1 MAATSSPGYVGN
13 LSSDQEAKLRQIWS
27 IILTLNDIPQPE
39 FQDVTLKNEEK
50 RPRSIHRRSSSL
62 TKTVSNT
69 TKSNLPTD
77 LDQTLLGLGINGSE
91 LKTVRDCLNQA
102 SIDEIRRSLLS
113 TAKQD
118 HPDSLLLRFLRA
130 RKWDVSK
137 AFAMMLEA
145 LVWRVKEQHVDEMIV
160 SNSELRALKEEQDK
174 SNPAKAKAGSAFL
187 AQMRMGKCY
196 VHGTDRAGRPIGIVK
211 ARLHNPKA
219 QSEEVIKRYILH
231 IIESARLVL
240 VPPVES
246 VNIIFDMTG
255 FSLSNM
261 EYAPVKFLI
270 DCFQANYPE
279 SLGVMLIHNAPW
291 IFSGIWKVIKGWM
304 DPVIVSKVDFTYTA
318 ADLEKHIAP
327 EHLVKEL
334 GGKDQYEYKFIEPVE
349 GENEKMADTVTRDAV
364 LSEREKIGE
373 DLLKATAEWIKVSK
387 EDDGDKIAAVKERR
401 NDTIEQMRSNYWE
414 LDPYVRGRGHLDRE
428 GVIGVGGKISFYP
441 MAESKTQAMETKAVA
456 VKYIASAQARV
467 VDAQV

>member
-39 FQDVTLKNEEK
+39 FQDVTLENEEK

-62 TKTVSNT
+62 TKTVSNIT
-69 TKSNLPTD
+69 NSNLPKN
-77 LDQTLLGLGINGSE
+77 LDQTLLGLGINSSE

-174 SNPAKAKAGSAFL
+174 SNPAKAKAGSTFL

-291 IFSGIWKVIKGWM
+291 VFSGIWKIIKGWM

-349 GENEKMADTVTRDAV
+349 GENEKMADTVTRDA
-364 LSEREKIGE
+364 LLLERERIGE
-373 DLLKATAEWIKVSK
+373 DLLKATAEWIKVVK
-387 EDDGDKIAAVKERR
+387 EDDFAKITAVKERR
-401 NDTIEQMRSNYWE
+401 NNIIEQMRSNYWE

-441 MAESKTQAMETKAVA
+441 TAESKMEATEAKAVA
-456 VKYIASAQARV
+456 VKYIASTQARV

>member
-39 FQDVTLKNEEK
+39 FQDVTLENEEK

-62 TKTVSNT
+62 TKTVSNIT
-69 TKSNLPTD
+69 NSNLPKN
-77 LDQTLLGLGINGSE
+77 LDQTLLGLGINSSE

-174 SNPAKAKAGSAFL
+174 SNPAKAKAGSTFL

-246 VNIIFDMTG
+246 V
-255 FSLSNM
+255 

-291 IFSGIWKVIKGWM
+291 VFSGIWKIIKGWM

-349 GENEKMADTVTRDAV
+349 GENEKMADTVTRDA
-364 LSEREKIGE
+364 LLLERERIGE
-373 DLLKATAEWIKVSK
+373 DLLKATAEWIKVVK
-387 EDDGDKIAAVKERR
+387 EDDFAKITAVKERR
-401 NDTIEQMRSNYWE
+401 NNIIEQMRSNYWE

-441 MAESKTQAMETKAVA
+441 TAESKMEATEAKAVA
-456 VKYIASAQARV
+456 VKYIASTQARV

>member
-1 MAATSSPGYVGN
+1 MAAISSPGYVGN

-39 FQDVTLKNEEK
+39 FQDVTLENQEK
-50 RPRSIHRRSSSL
+50 RPRSVHRRSSSL
-62 TKTVSNT
+62 SKTVSNT
-69 TKSNLPTD
+69 SSSNLPSD
-77 LDQTLLGLGINGSE
+77 LDRILLGLGINSTE
-91 LKTVRDCLNQA
+91 LKTIRDCLNRA

-160 SNSELRALKEEQDK
+160 SNSELRALKESQNK
-174 SNPAKAKAGSAFL
+174 SNAEKAKAGSTFL

-211 ARLHNPKA
+211 ARLHDPKA
-219 QSEEVIKRYILH
+219 QSEDVIKRYILH
-231 IIESARLVL
+231 VIESARLVL

-246 VNIIFDMTG
+246 V
-255 FSLSNM
+255 

-291 IFSGIWKVIKGWM
+291 IFSGIWKIIKGWM

-327 EHLVKEL
+327 EQLVKEL

-349 GENEKMADTVTRDAV
+349 GENERMEDTVTRDA
-364 LSEREKIGE
+364 LLAERERIGE
-373 DLLKATAEWIKVSK
+373 DLLKANAEWIEVAK
-387 EDDGDKIAAVKERR
+387 EDDSVRITVVKERR
-401 NDTIEQMRSNYWE
+401 NDIIEQMRLNYWK

-428 GVIGVGGKISFYP
+428 GVIGVGGKVSFYP
-441 MAESKTQAMETKAVA
+441 MMESEIHTTETKAVA
-456 VKYIASAQARV
+456 VKYIASTQAKV
-467 VDAQV
+467 VNAQV